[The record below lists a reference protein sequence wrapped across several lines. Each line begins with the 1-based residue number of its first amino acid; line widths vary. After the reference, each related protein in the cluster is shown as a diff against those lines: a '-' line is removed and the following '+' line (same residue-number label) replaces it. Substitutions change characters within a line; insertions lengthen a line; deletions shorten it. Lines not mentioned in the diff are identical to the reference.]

1 MRNIFSHLNPLP
13 FHHIFI
19 KPLFYSEKGLT
30 VAALSKPVL
39 SHCAWA
45 YCGHTSCRAKATRLS
60 SALML
65 LFNKSSCFR
74 DSNIACQHWCT
85 YYFGGACASSAI
97 HSIRKLHCA
106 LSLKPQDIPGDMGS
120 AHCFALF
127 FFSGQTKDS
136 ISNVNWHALC
146 KCLPFHMH
154 KTMYDGCFSQF
165 LWSRS

>member
-1 MRNIFSHLNPLP
+1 M
-13 FHHIFI
+13 
-19 KPLFYSEKGLT
+19 
-30 VAALSKPVL
+30 ALSKPVL

-45 YCGHTSCRAKATRLS
+45 YCCHTSCQAKATHLS
-60 SALML
+60 STLML
-65 LFNKSSCFR
+65 LFNKSSFR

-120 AHCFALF
+120 AHCFFCCFCFLR
-127 FFSGQTKDS
+127 SKKDS
-136 ISNVNWHALC
+136 LSNVNLHAIC

-154 KTMYDGCFSQF
+154 RTMYDRSFTQF
-165 LWSRS
+165 LWSRR